1 MDTVFKKRYLWTLFY
16 WKRSCFKNYIFLVL
30 FAFFEVVPQHTDV
43 VNLFCKKTTRI
54 YASFTGQLTITVNRI
69 IHDDGDTGP
78 VLPCVTQGNTR

>member
-1 MDTVFKKRYLWTLFY
+1 MIF
-16 WKRSCFKNYIFLVL
+16 FLVL

-78 VLPCVTQGNTR
+78 VSHRVIQDNGNTYFDKSLDESHKFPTKLQG

>member
-1 MDTVFKKRYLWTLFY
+1 MEIVLLEKKLFS
-16 WKRSCFKNYIFLVL
+16 KILFFLVL

-69 IHDDGDTGP
+69 IRDDGDTGP